1 MTKKYL
7 FKKLQLQSKSIFIIT
22 FLVINC
28 QAIAQNQWV
37 FYRDS
42 MYNGWNTSIC
52 LTDSV
57 LYVIGAANHYPQDTM
72 NIELINKNTGKSIG
86 RNNNYGI
93 GISKFNVLA
102 YNQFDSSYNFIYSYV
117 DSLLD
122 TLDDHYRSYFARAD
136 KNGNIIFAKRISDSF
151 YSFVAKGIIIS
162 DSISYWVGGYNE
174 VNNNAIGRV
183 YFKLYLISNTGTK
196 LWQDSFSAP
205 PFEYMSNMIND
216 NAGNLYMCGVDY
228 INDFL
233 DDEYKFLVKKV
244 NVDGTLILNKY
255 FPNPFNCSWPYLVKL
270 PNNNMVLIN
279 IQNDSVT
286 ANHYNDLGPLI
297 RMQFLDSNLIVYKTT
312 LTRCDGLNSYYTMQL
327 TNKGNIV
334 FVGSKFTNKTYKL
347 SPWFAILDT
356 NGNVLC
362 NKTYTIRGTTAMYF
376 ACVTQD
382 AEGNFYIGG
391 TIGADSVHTQDG
403 LVIKLDSNGCLD
415 NNYCYPL
422 GFKEVVPEPVAQ
434 LNVYPNPASNAITI
448 ALNLENLYGGVLSI
462 YNANGQ
468 LVQLAYN
475 LKKLQNINVSTWPK
489 GIYLVR
495 YAVHNQTFSS
505 RFVVE

>member
-1 MTKKYL
+1 M
-7 FKKLQLQSKSIFIIT
+7 KKLQLLNNKNVVFIFFLQFIFSKS
-22 FLVINC
+22 N
-28 QAIAQNQWV
+28 AQNQWIH
-37 FYRDS
+37 FRDS
-42 MYNGWNTSIC
+42 LYNCWINSIDIQKDNIFT
-52 LTDSV
+52 L
-57 LYVIGAANHYPQDTM
+57 GAANHYPQDTM
-72 NIELINKNTGKSIG
+72 NIEVINKSTGIPIF
-86 RNNNYGI
+86 RNSNFGKGIIVTNVITFNN
-93 GISKFNVLA
+93 
-102 YNQFDSSYNFIYSYV
+102 FDSSFYFPFGTV

-122 TLDDHYRSYFARAD
+122 SLDDNYRTHLVKCKKDGTINF
-136 KNGNIIFAKRISDSF
+136 IKRFSDPH
-151 YSFVAKGIIIS
+151 YSFIPKDVIVA
-162 DSISYWVGGYNE
+162 DSNSLWVAGYNDIG
-174 VNNNAIGRV
+174 NNSIGRI
-183 YFKLYLISNTGTK
+183 YFKLYRIDTSGAI
-196 LWQDSFSAP
+196 LWQDSFPAP
-205 PFEYMSNMIND
+205 PFEYMSNMID
-216 NAGNLYMCGVDY
+216 DKAGNLYMCGVDY
-228 INDFL
+228 VNDFL
-233 DDEYKFLVKKV
+233 DNEYKFLVKKA
-244 NVDGTLILNKY
+244 NKNGTLILNKY
-255 FPNPFNCSWPYLVKL
+255 FPNPLNCSWPQLVAL

-279 IQNDSVT
+279 TQNDSIT
-286 ANHYNDLGPLI
+286 NNYYNSMGPLV
-297 RMQFLDSNLIVYKTT
+297 RMQFLDSNLNVYKTT
-312 LTRCDGLNSYYTMQL
+312 LTRCSGLNSFFIIKL
-327 TNKGNIV
+327 TKDNNLV
-334 FVGSKFTNKTYKL
+334 FVGAKFENKTYKL

-356 NGNVLC
+356 NGHILGD
-362 NKTYTIRGTTAMYF
+362 KTYTIRGTTAMYF